1 MNRGGFIYL
10 LLAIGLGA
18 ALILSAQDTPPTE
31 PKKEPVP
38 KTDPKDAPIEK
49 PAPKENA
56 PAETV
61 PKKEPLPSSQTN
73 DAPKTL
79 PKKKGTP
86 KSILPELPE
95 TEEKLEK
102 IAATL
107 EDLITAQTL
116 FQKRL
121 GEVAV
126 ELKTLREETDQS
138 VQRAGT
144 NYATRAAIKDLVDKL
159 AELDKKRLADRELI
173 LNEMAKMAKTLTSG
187 GTFTRP
193 KLPADT
199 NTTHIPPPVPVKGF
213 EHAIEQGESLLA
225 IIGAYNAEF
234 KKQGKKSVTYSQVM
248 AANPGLRPE
257 RLVVGQKILIPEP
270 DAMPTKGKRP

>member
-1 MNRGGFIYL
+1 MNRGGSVYL
-10 LLAIGLGA
+10 LLATGLGA
-18 ALILSAQDTPPTE
+18 ALILSAQDTPPAEPKKEPGEKPAPAETPPKATSTE
-31 PKKEPVP
+31 PKKEAVP
-38 KTDPKDAPIEK
+38 
-49 PAPKENA
+49 N
-56 PAETV
+56 
-61 PKKEPLPSSQTN
+61 SSQTN

-79 PKKKGTP
+79 PKKKAAP
-86 KSILPELPE
+86 KNPSPELPE

-121 GEVAV
+121 GDVAV
-126 ELKTLREETDQS
+126 ELKTLREETDQT

-144 NYATRAAIKDLVDKL
+144 NYATRAAIKDLADKL

-173 LNEMAKMAKTLTSG
+173 LNEMAKMAKTLTGG

-193 KLPADT
+193 KLPSDT
-199 NTTHIPPPVPVKGF
+199 NTTHVTPPVPVKGF

-248 AANPGLRPE
+248 AANPGLKPE

-270 DAMPTKGKRP
+270 DAVAPIKGKRP

>member
-1 MNRGGFIYL
+1 MNRGGSVYL

-18 ALILSAQDTPPTE
+18 ALILSAQDTPPAEPKKEPTEKPVPTETPPKATSTE
-31 PKKEPVP
+31 PKKE
-38 KTDPKDAPIEK
+38 T
-49 PAPKENA
+49 
-56 PAETV
+56 T
-61 PKKEPLPSSQTN
+61 PSSETN
-73 DAPKTL
+73 AAPKTL
-79 PKKKGTP
+79 PKKKADP
-86 KSILPELPE
+86 KNPSPELPE

-126 ELKTLREETDQS
+126 ELKTLREETDQT

-144 NYATRAAIKDLVDKL
+144 NYATRAAIKDLADKL

-173 LNEMAKMAKTLTSG
+173 LNEMAKMAKTLTGG

-193 KLPADT
+193 KLPSDT
-199 NTTHIPPPVPVKGF
+199 NTTHVAPPVPVKGF

-248 AANPGLRPE
+248 AANPGLKPE

-270 DAMPTKGKRP
+270 DAATPTKGKRP